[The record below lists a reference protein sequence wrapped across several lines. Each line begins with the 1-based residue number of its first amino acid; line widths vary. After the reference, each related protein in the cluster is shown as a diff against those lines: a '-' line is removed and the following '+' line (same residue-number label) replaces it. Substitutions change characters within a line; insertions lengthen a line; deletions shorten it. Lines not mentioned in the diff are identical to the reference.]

1 MAKAIVD
8 LESKKTLNKSDV
20 LLVSD
25 AAGNMSK
32 ITTDTFKN
40 QIGANN
46 ISISTDV
53 AFLTATQKS
62 FLIGGSSEKT
72 ASIVLGN
79 YGSAEFDKNKK
90 GTIFSVSDVFI
101 VQGGSSS
108 VKGKTITLEPS
119 DKVKVNLKNNATF
132 EIGDDL
138 VANDDGIK
146 ISSLNANSII
156 SKTLIIESDSDSV
169 QIGASKGTFL
179 IEAKGKNSKKQ
190 MESFVSL
197 KGTEKAFELG
207 LKGKTTLSV
216 SDKLVS
222 VTGTLQAKEVSA
234 EIKTNKISSESLS
247 VIYGKGQE
255 AFSVNSQNMGSVDF
269 KSNVTFEGTTTLNGL
284 TDKAIESL
292 KPEAGTIIFNS
303 SKKAFQGFDGKA
315 WKTFK

>member
-1 MAKAIVD
+1 MSKSIVD
-8 LESKKTLNKSDV
+8 LDAKNTLNNTDV

-25 AAGNMSK
+25 ARGNMSK
-32 ITTDTFKN
+32 ISTSQFKN

-46 ISISTDV
+46 ITVGTDV
-53 AFLTATQKS
+53 SYLTATQSS
-62 FLIGGSSEKT
+62 FLVGGSTEKS

-90 GTIFSVSDVFI
+90 GTIFSVSDVFT

-119 DKVKVNLKNNATF
+119 DKVKVNLKNKATF

-146 ISSLNANSII
+146 ISSLNANTII

-179 IEAKGKNSKKQ
+179 IEAKGKNSKKEIQ
-190 MESFVSL
+190 SFVSL

-216 SDKLVS
+216 TDKLVS
-222 VTGTLQAKEVSA
+222 VTGTLEAKELSG

-247 VIYGKGQE
+247 FVYGKGNE

-269 KSNVTFEGTTTLNGL
+269 KSNVTFEGTATLNGL